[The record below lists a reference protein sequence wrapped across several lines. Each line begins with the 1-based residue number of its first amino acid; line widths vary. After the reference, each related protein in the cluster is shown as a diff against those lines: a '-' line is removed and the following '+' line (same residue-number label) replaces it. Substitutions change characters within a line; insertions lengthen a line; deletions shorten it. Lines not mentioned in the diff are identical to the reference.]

1 MGKKQHSKDR
11 MFITSTEWATE
22 WGGAKFRDLKTP
34 FKRLPFYCCACVCL
48 PSPSLLLFDPF
59 LHVGLVQQLFSF
71 FSNVCKPVVYSSLHL
86 LRAQWTLLSLP
97 DPENMHI
104 PVHCTCISL
113 HTTPVV
119 HLGNSPRGYVCLSVY
134 CMAWCGEVWQMI
146 YTVLE
151 CFVFKYPKKNLSEQP
166 HTLKNCIARQ
176 ALAWLLL
183 KKPANN

>member
-1 MGKKQHSKDR
+1 MGNGMGRCQVSRPQDAIQALTLLLLR
-11 MFITSTEWATE
+11 VRVSSFP
-22 WGGAKFRDLKTP
+22 L
-34 FKRLPFYCCACVCL
+34 
-48 PSPSLLLFDPF
+48 SPSLWPVSSCRTSATTVFF
-59 LHVGLVQQLFSF
+59 F